1 MKLKNI
7 LLLLKEDG
15 KTLIISEH
23 RLYYLKEL
31 ADEYW
36 LIKNGSFYEKYDK
49 DDFKMFSKEYS
60 KSNKTF
66 LVKRLLSTVFNLK
79 ILGL

>member
-1 MKLKNI
+1 VEEHKKSRKKGSSSGNTLVLSN
-7 LLLLKEDG
+7 LLV
-15 KTLIISEH
+15 
-23 RLYYLKEL
+23 
-31 ADEYW
+31 
-36 LIKNGSFYEKYDK
+36 
-49 DDFKMFSKEYS
+49 FKMFSKEYS